1 MFRIDRNLV
10 NLATA
15 RSIQVEGEEKIAG
28 AEGIPLDAAASPNF
42 EEMERE
48 ALEAAQE
55 AAQKIIADARNEAA
69 ALLLSARE
77 QIDQERK
84 QAWEESYAHGSNE
97 GKRIAEEKYKNHYE
111 TKIREDDEMV
121 KRVVDEL
128 YRERKATY
136 DALEN
141 EVVALTLQI
150 VRKILHPAEEAVGGV
165 FESLIRNAL
174 RQMAP
179 EGKIII
185 RVSPT
190 EFERFF
196 SSGTAFFELD
206 KGVTVTASV
215 LKDPSLG
222 EYDVVIDT
230 EDETVNAGIETQLKY
245 IRIAFNRADDLV

>member
-10 NLATA
+10 NLAAA
-15 RSIQVEGEEKIAG
+15 RSVQVDSEDATADAQGISPIVAAAPDYKAIEEETIRKAEEK
-28 AEGIPLDAAASPNF
+28 AE
-42 EEMERE
+42 
-48 ALEAAQE
+48 
-55 AAQKIIADARNEAA
+55 KIVSDARNEAA
-69 ALLLSARE
+69 AIILSAKE
-77 QIDQERK
+77 QLIEDRR
-84 QAWEESYAHGSNE
+84 QAWEDSYAQGAQE
-97 GKRIAEEKYKNHYE
+97 GKRIAEEKYTEMYE

-121 KRVVDEL
+121 RRVIDEL
-128 YRERKATY
+128 YTERKTTY
-136 DALEN
+136 DGLED
-141 EVVALTLQI
+141 EVVSLTLEI
-150 VRKILHPAEEAVGGV
+150 VRKILHPAEEEIGGV

-185 RVSPT
+185 RVSPP

-215 LKDPSLG
+215 LKDSSLG
-222 EYDVVIDT
+222 ENDVVIDT

-245 IRIAFNRADDLV
+245 IRIAFNRADE